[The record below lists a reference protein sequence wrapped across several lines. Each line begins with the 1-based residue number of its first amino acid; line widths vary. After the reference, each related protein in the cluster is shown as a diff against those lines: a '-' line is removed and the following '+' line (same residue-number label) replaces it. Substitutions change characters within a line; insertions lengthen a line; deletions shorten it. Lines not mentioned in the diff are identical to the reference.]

1 MTCLGFSRTKK
12 PRHSVSGQG
21 HLGSSQKWASCSA
34 SPPTRLAD
42 SASSWRCALMG
53 TLGPSSEGRQC
64 RVARVRAVA
73 DDLPSK
79 PGADLSQG
87 VWLSVPK
94 HDEVLRVEGD
104 HKISIVTL
112 KCHQPSRMHHAR
124 GQRTL
129 LRNANRDIQKNSL
142 SVCRVTPRLLKCR
155 LHNPEGVTPWETK
168 GHVQILTWSVRANR
182 LLHRR

>member
-1 MTCLGFSRTKK
+1 
-12 PRHSVSGQG
+12 
-21 HLGSSQKWASCSA
+21 
-34 SPPTRLAD
+34 
-42 SASSWRCALMG
+42 MG
-53 TLGPSSEGRQC
+53 MSEGRQC
-64 RVARVRAVA
+64 RIARIRAVA

-104 HKISIVTL
+104 HKISIVAL
-112 KCHQPSRMHHAR
+112 KCNQPSRMHHAR

-129 LRNANRDIQKNSL
+129 LRNANRDIQKNSP

-155 LHNPEGVTPWETK
+155 LHNPEGVTPWEKK
-168 GHVQILTWSVRANR
+168 GHVQILTRSVRANR
-182 LLHRR
+182 LLHRRQTPLSDRDANLQHGGHGDGGKSNPDAR

>member
-1 MTCLGFSRTKK
+1 
-12 PRHSVSGQG
+12 
-21 HLGSSQKWASCSA
+21 
-34 SPPTRLAD
+34 
-42 SASSWRCALMG
+42 MG
-53 TLGPSSEGRQC
+53 MSEGRQC
-64 RVARVRAVA
+64 RIARIRAVA

-104 HKISIVTL
+104 HKISIVAL

-129 LRNANRDIQKNSL
+129 SEMPTATSKKNL

-155 LHNPEGVTPWETK
+155 LHNPEGVTPWEMK
-168 GHVQILTWSVRANR
+168 GHVHILTWSVRASALER
-182 LLHRR
+182 CAPPVAALGADEPVRSPASSEPRSPPPATGCQSPSR